1 MKKFYLLPIAIFI
14 LLITS
19 CGDDEIDPDN
29 ETNET
34 EYKQRMRE
42 FVIGISEYS
51 KGINSNF
58 IIIPQNGVELVS
70 VTGDNDGEAHVEYN
84 NAIDGNGQ
92 EDLFYGYNNDDEAT
106 PSDEIVYLK
115 DLLDISKNLGNTI
128 LVTDY
133 CSTHSKMDDSYNQN
147 NSNGYVAFAANQREL
162 NNIPNYP
169 AAINAENNNEITS
182 LTNVKN
188 FLYLINP
195 DQYSS
200 KADFITAVTAT
211 NYDLLIMDL
220 FFNDS
225 EFTGAEISQLKT
237 KSNGGKRL
245 VISYMSI
252 GESEDYRYY
261 WNSDWETAPPVWLD
275 EENPDWEGN
284 YKVKYWNSDWQSII
298 YGNDNSYLKKILD
311 ANFDGV
317 YLDIIEAFEYFE

>member
-1 MKKFYLLPIAIFI
+1 MNNIYLFPIALLI

-19 CGDDEIDPDN
+19 CGDDEIEPN

-42 FVIGISEYS
+42 FVIGISEYA

-58 IIIPQNGVELVS
+58 NIIPQNGIELVS
-70 VTGDNDGEAHVEYN
+70 VSGDNDGEAHAEYN

-106 PSDEIVYLK
+106 PADEIPYLK
-115 DLLDISKNLGNTI
+115 DLLYISKNSGNKI

-133 CSTHSKMDDSYNQN
+133 CSTHSKMDDSYDQN
-147 NSNGYVAFAANQREL
+147 NLNGYVGFAANHREL
-162 NNIPNYP
+162 DNIPNYP
-169 AAINAENNNEITS
+169 AAIHAENDNEISS
-182 LTNVKN
+182 LSDVKN

-195 DQYSS
+195 DQYAS
-200 KADFITAVTAT
+200 KADFITAITAS

-220 FFNDS
+220 FFDDS
-225 EFTGAEISQLKT
+225 EFAATEIDQLKN

-261 WNSDWETAPPVWLD
+261 WNSDWETTPPDWLD

-284 YKVKYWNSDWQSII
+284 YKVKYWDSEWQSII
-298 YGNDNSYLKKILD
+298 YGNNNSYLKKILD

-317 YLDIIEAFEYFE
+317 YLDIIEAFEHYE